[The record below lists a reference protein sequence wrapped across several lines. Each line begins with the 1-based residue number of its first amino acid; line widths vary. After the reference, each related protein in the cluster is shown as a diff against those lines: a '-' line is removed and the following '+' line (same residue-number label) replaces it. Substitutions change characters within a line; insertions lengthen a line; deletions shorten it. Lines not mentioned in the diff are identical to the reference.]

1 MTESFLLFLWL
12 QVAVGLLQS
21 GILWGLYVHLSR
33 EAFLKYWC
41 LASVYGVAWLA
52 ASVVVFRFAPST
64 ALQVHVMHLLLIPA
78 MVLLALA
85 ALSLARPG
93 LGRGR
98 WNRVAGLALG
108 FLVLHAFAALIA
120 RDQAQLVSLLQVE
133 RMAVSA
139 ALVSWFCTE
148 FWRKYPLARTLSGRI
163 TTFFLALQSAAFL
176 LACLAAAGVSGLPA
190 PTSTIWRVVGAL
202 VPVGTTSGLFL
213 LALDSA
219 AIANRAVRESEER
232 YRMLLRTSPDAF
244 ILTDSKGKISMCNQ
258 RATELFGYEGGEREL
273 IGRPARSLVAPAEQA
288 EIGQRLRAALRGGGA
303 RDFECRL
310 LRRDGSEVPGEVSA
324 IQVLDRNRQPA
335 GWMALARDISARRK
349 AEERIRLLAHTLQ
362 SASDCILICDITD
375 HILYANEAFLR
386 TYEYQEWEL
395 VGRNIGFVRA
405 PSNPEDVLDGLLPA
419 TLSGGWRGELWNR
432 SKTGRVFPVSLT
444 TSVVR
449 DEQGNPLATVGV
461 ARDETEAKKAE
472 TALRESERRFR
483 DLLENVQMMAV
494 IMGRGGEIAFCND
507 YLLAATG
514 WTREEMIGQPAYRFI
529 ALDQRPEVKGII
541 ETALAG
547 GETIPVVEATL
558 LTKDG
563 GRRRVQW
570 NNTVLR
576 GSDEIPVGFASLG
589 VDVTDHR
596 ELQERYLQAQKL
608 ESLGRLAGGV
618 AHDFNNLLTVI
629 NGYSALLRSRIEES
643 DPRRRQVDE
652 IGKAGERATG
662 LVQQLLAFS
671 RRQATQPQVLQLNAV
686 VADAENMLRRL
697 IGEDIELTGK
707 LEARPDEVTA
717 DPSQVHQV
725 LMNLAVNA
733 RDAMPHGG
741 KLTIETGNADVRAR
755 DVVQDADAS
764 RGAYVQL
771 TVTDTGSGMDAET
784 RQHIFEPFFTTKE
797 PGKGTGLGL
806 ATVYGI
812 VRQNGGFIRVESSPG
827 EGSSFH
833 VFLPQAAVAAV
844 CNPPSSALPV
854 EWSGSETV
862 LIAEDERNVRELAA
876 EILRG
881 YGYKV
886 LAAAGGRE
894 ALEMV
899 ETSGETVDLLL
910 TDVVMPGMNGKTLA
924 ERLTASRP
932 GLKVILMSGYADEAI
947 GHRGAHEA
955 GWAYLP
961 KPFPPQALVA
971 KVREVLA
978 MPATLRTILVV
989 DDEEAVRRLLQDMLG
1004 DRYRVL
1010 VAADGREA
1018 LETIEGEPNLDLV
1031 ITDLVMPNLEGIET
1045 IQAIRKVRPGLKIVA
1060 MSGAFGGH
1068 FLKSAKVLGADA
1080 ALMKPIQ
1087 VDTLRKTL
1095 GELLK

>member
-41 LASVYGVAWLA
+41 LANGYGVAWLA

-64 ALQVHVMHLLLIPA
+64 ALSAHAMHLLLVPA
-78 MVLLALA
+78 MVLQALA
-85 ALSLARPG
+85 ALSLASPEFV
-93 LGRGR
+93 R
-98 WNRVAGLALG
+98 WRWRRVAGLAL
-108 FLVLHAFAALIA
+108 VCVALHAFTAFMA
-120 RDQAQLVSLLQVE
+120 RDIVHLVALLQVE
-133 RMAVSA
+133 RMTVSA
-139 ALVSWFCTE
+139 AVVSWFCTE

-163 TTFFLALQSAAFL
+163 TTLFLALQSAAFL
-176 LACLAAAGVSGLPA
+176 FAAMAAAGFPLLPT
-190 PTSTIWRVVGAL
+190 PESTVWRVVGAL
-202 VPVGTTSGLFL
+202 LPIGTTAGLFL

-244 ILTDSKGKISMCNQ
+244 ILTDAKGNISMCNQ
-258 RATELFGYEGGEREL
+258 RATELFGYQGGEREL
-273 IGRPARSLVAPAEQA
+273 IGRPARGLVALAEQA
-288 EIGQRLRAALRGGGA
+288 EIGQRLRAKLRGGVA

-324 IQVLDRNRQPA
+324 TQVLDSNHQTV
-335 GWMALARDISARRK
+335 GWMTLARDISERRK
-349 AEERIRLLAHTLQ
+349 AEERIRLLAHTVQ
-362 SASDCILICDITD
+362 SASDCILICDTTD

-386 TYEYQEWEL
+386 TYEYEEWEL
-395 VGRNIGFVRA
+395 LGRHIGFLRA
-405 PSNPEDVLDGLLPA
+405 PHNPEDVLDELLQA

-494 IMGRGGEIAFCND
+494 IMGRGGEMAFCND

-529 ALDQRPEVKGII
+529 ALDQRPEVKGIV

-547 GETIPVVEATL
+547 GASIPVLEASL

-563 GRRRVQW
+563 GRRLVQW
-570 NNTVLR
+570 HNTVLR
-576 GSDEIPVGFASLG
+576 GADEIPVGFASLG

-629 NGYSALLRSRIEES
+629 NGYSSLLRSRTEES
-643 DPRRRQVDE
+643 DPRRKQLDE

-671 RRQATQPQVLQLNAV
+671 RRQTTQPQVLRLNTV
-686 VADAENMLRRL
+686 VADAESMLRRL
-697 IGEDIELTGK
+697 IGEDIELIGK
-707 LEARPDEVTA
+707 LEARPDEIAA
-717 DPSQVHQV
+717 DPSQIHQV

-741 KLTIETGNADVRAR
+741 KLNIETGNADVRAC

-771 TVTDTGSGMDAET
+771 IVTDTGSGMDAET

-797 PGKGTGLGL
+797 LGKGTGLGL

-827 EGSSFH
+827 EGSSFR

-844 CNPPSSALPV
+844 SNQPSSAPPV
-854 EWSGSETV
+854 GWSGSETV
-862 LIAEDERNVRELAA
+862 LLAEDDRNVRELAV

-886 LAAAGGRE
+886 LAAASGRE

-961 KPFPPQALVA
+961 KPFPPQALVT

-989 DDEEAVRRLLQDMLG
+989 DDEEAVRGLLQDMLG

-1045 IQAIRKVRPGLKIVA
+1045 IQAIRKLRPGLKIVA

-1095 GELLK
+1095 SELLK

>member
-12 QVAVGLLQS
+12 QAASGLLQA
-21 GILWGLYVHLSR
+21 GVLLGLYLHVYR
-33 EAFLKYWC
+33 EHFLKYWC
-41 LASVYGVAWLA
+41 LANVYGVSSLAVVIVAFKYAPETAWNAHTMQFL
-52 ASVVVFRFAPST
+52 VLP
-64 ALQVHVMHLLLIPA
+64 QLI
-78 MVLLALA
+78 LLALA
-85 ALSLARPG
+85 ALSMG
-93 LGRGR
+93 NRGVSR
-98 WNRVAGLALG
+98 GQKRLVAGLTLG
-108 FLVLHAFAALIA
+108 FLAMQAVTGLIA
-120 RDQAQLVSLLQVE
+120 GSMPRLVTALRVE
-133 RMAVSA
+133 RLTAS
-139 ALVSWFCTE
+139 ALVALWFCAVL
-148 FWRKYPLARTLSGRI
+148 WRKYPLARTLGGRV
-163 TTFFLALQSAAFL
+163 TTLFLGLHAVHYFL
-176 LACLAAAGVSGLPA
+176 LAATVAGVPVYVPANSIASG
-190 PTSTIWRVVGAL
+190 IVGATL
-202 VPVGTTSGLFL
+202 PVCTAAGLFL
-213 LALDSA
+213 LALESA
-219 AIANRAVRESEER
+219 AAANRAVRESEER

-244 ILTDSKGKISMCNQ
+244 ILTDSKGKICMCNQ

-273 IGRPARSLVAPAEQA
+273 IGRPARSLVAQEEQA
-288 EIGQRLRAALRGGGA
+288 EIGQRLRAKLSGGVA

-324 IQVLDRNRQPA
+324 TQVLDRNRQAA
-335 GWMALARDISARRK
+335 GWMALARDISERRK
-349 AEERIRLLAHTLQ
+349 AEERIRLLAHALQ
-362 SASDCILICDITD
+362 SASDCILICDTTD

-386 TYEYQEWEL
+386 TYEYEEWEL
-395 VGRNIGFVRA
+395 LGRYIGLLRA
-405 PSNPEDVLDGLLPA
+405 PSNPEDVLSGLLQA
-419 TLSGGWRGELWNR
+419 TLTGGWRGELWNR

-483 DLLENVQMMAV
+483 DMLENVQMMAV

-529 ALDQRPEVKGII
+529 ALDKRPEVKRIV

-547 GETIPVVEATL
+547 GDTIPAIEATL

-563 GRRRVQW
+563 GRRLVQW

-576 GSDEIPVGFASLG
+576 GPDEIPVGFASLG
-589 VDVTDHR
+589 VDVTEHR

-629 NGYSALLRSRIEES
+629 NGYSALLRSRIEED

-671 RRQATQPQVLQLNAV
+671 RRQATQPQVLPLNTV
-686 VADAENMLRRL
+686 VADAESMLRRL
-697 IGEDIELTGK
+697 IGEDIELTSE
-707 LEARPDEVTA
+707 LEARPDEITA
-717 DPSQVHQV
+717 DPSQIHQV

-733 RDAMPHGG
+733 RDAMPNGG

-764 RGAYVQL
+764 RGAFVQL

-844 CNPPSSALPV
+844 SHPPSSAVPV
-854 EWSGSETV
+854 GWRGSETV

-899 ETSGETVDLLL
+899 ETSGQTVDLLL
-910 TDVVMPGMNGKTLA
+910 TDVVMPGMNGKALA
-924 ERLTASRP
+924 ERLTASSP
-932 GLKVILMSGYADEAI
+932 GLKVILMSGYADEVL
-947 GHRGAHEA
+947 GHRGAQEA

-961 KPFPPQALVA
+961 KPFPPQELVV

-989 DDEEAVRRLLQDMLG
+989 DDEEAVRRLLQDVLG

-1010 VAADGREA
+1010 VAADGIEA
-1018 LETIEGEPNLDLV
+1018 LETIEGEPNLELV